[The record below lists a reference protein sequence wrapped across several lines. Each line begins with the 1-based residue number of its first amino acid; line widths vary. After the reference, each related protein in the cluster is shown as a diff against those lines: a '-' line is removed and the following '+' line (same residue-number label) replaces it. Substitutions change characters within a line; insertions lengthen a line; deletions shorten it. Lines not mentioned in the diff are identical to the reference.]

1 MWSIWE
7 IVFEMRM
14 ALEGGDRKKK
24 KKNRKQAALLRKD
37 GKRDI
42 VLRKRM

>member
-14 ALEGGDRKKK
+14 ALEGGDRKK